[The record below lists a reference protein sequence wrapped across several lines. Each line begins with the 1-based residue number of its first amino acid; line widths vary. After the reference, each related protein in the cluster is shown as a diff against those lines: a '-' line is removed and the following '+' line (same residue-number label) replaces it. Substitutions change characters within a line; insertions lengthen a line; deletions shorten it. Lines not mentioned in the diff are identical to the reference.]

1 MLVNNP
7 TMLES
12 QKIESAGHELFHA
25 YQSEFGETGATIN
38 REVGAYAFGRVLVTD
53 IGYDALGYGTS
64 SPYGQIYENA
74 MSTFVNSTTFNQ
86 QAYNTAI
93 NNFQQGASVN
103 INGAYNR
110 FIIRSNDLNPVI

>member
-38 REVGAYAFGRVLVTD
+38 REVGAYASGRVLVTD

-86 QAYNTAI
+86 
-93 NNFQQGASVN
+93 
-103 INGAYNR
+103 
-110 FIIRSNDLNPVI
+110 